1 MGPGRTSSEA
11 NLAAMTSD
19 IVAAY
24 VRANQ
29 VIPDDLPTLIETVF
43 ATLRGLSNGE
53 AATLEDR
60 APAVPVKRS
69 VTADF
74 IICLEDGKKFKS
86 LKRHLRTRY
95 KMTPEEYRIRWSLPH
110 DYPMVAPNY
119 AKARSD
125 LAKRMGLGQSRI

>member
-74 IICLEDGKKFKS
+74 IICLEDGQEVQIAEAPPAHALQDDAGRISYS
-86 LKRHLRTRY
+86 LEPAARLSHGRAKLR
-95 KMTPEEYRIRWSLPH
+95 
-110 DYPMVAPNY
+110 
-119 AKARSD
+119 
-125 LAKRMGLGQSRI
+125 